1 MYLDITIV
9 SLTVLSEGKKLSL
22 TTLIINLALMGAAM
36 FFPMGIFILLMK
48 NQSSLNEKDK
58 IKKYGTLYQN
68 VDTSSHLKTTYI
80 VSFLLRRLV
89 FAVLTAFVAKNNGS
103 FGISM
108 VVILN
113 MIVQV
118 YLVAVQPLVS
128 GNRIELAS
136 EILLHYTF
144 LSFVF
149 ADMQFTPVSSYN
161 MGWFSVAIV
170 GSLIAINLLNMFI
183 EVVSS
188 AYRSAKLAWINY
200 KRP

>member
-1 MYLDITIV
+1 
-9 SLTVLSEGKKLSL
+9 
-22 TTLIINLALMGAAM
+22 MGAAV
-36 FFPMGIFILLMK
+36 FFPMGIFLLLMK
-48 NQSSLNEKDK
+48 NQSRLNEKDK

-68 VDTSSHLKTTYI
+68 VDTSTHLKTTYI
-80 VSFLLRRLV
+80 VSFLLRRLM
-89 FAVLTAFVAKNNGS
+89 FAVLTAFVARHNGS

-170 GSLIAINLLNMFI
+170 GSLIVINLLNMFI